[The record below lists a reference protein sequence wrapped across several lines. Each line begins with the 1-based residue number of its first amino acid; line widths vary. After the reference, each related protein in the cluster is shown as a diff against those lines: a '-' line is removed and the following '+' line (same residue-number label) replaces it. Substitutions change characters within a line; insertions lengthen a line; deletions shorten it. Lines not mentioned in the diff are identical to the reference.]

1 MTLTAYTRE
10 HHFYVAIA
18 KHVFLHADKGI
29 VFVNDPIRLKDAEKF
44 DLKPL
49 VLYGLTVPGTQI
61 EWQTFSLLDEPR
73 SLSGVLLEGWEKA
86 SGLRGYPDK
95 LKINR
100 HIANACP
107 QLQKSLDHIGGISLE
122 IADGRD
128 KQFSASL
135 RVAQQRG
142 LELGWYNRDGHVI
155 NDVKELNDHALNIHN
170 GHVNGRRWEWIGN
183 NAVKEQ
189 ASKWMALPF
198 KTRNTV
204 LSPSKLDWVSGSW
217 LSSWETTVPQNQKM
231 HVWRHETKPGCYWLL
246 SGEYE
251 NIDDITDEDWDRRC
265 ALKAKILVD
274 CWPNKPGDIAKAIG
288 ITVKQLL
295 WFLNGQM
302 ALPETEREDLSKLLG
317 IEASAR
323 FVDYDAI
330 GPCVLIAEGPK
341 KCSIAYEELSNGGD
355 LEYSV
360 EVLPEK
366 GTPDPSWRYVV
377 FSAYG
382 RLPNIFMFQ
391 RGSKTT
397 DQLGGKLLM
406 NYQGERKVPASIY
419 RDVVSTCAQCSTHPL
434 LNRKLMTEFGE
445 RYKHFFQEMGTKFYT

>member
-142 LELGWYNRDGHVI
+142 LELGWYNV
-155 NDVKELNDHALNIHN
+155 
-170 GHVNGRRWEWIGN
+170 
-183 NAVKEQ
+183 
-189 ASKWMALPF
+189 MAM
-198 KTRNTV
+198 
-204 LSPSKLDWVSGSW
+204 
-217 LSSWETTVPQNQKM
+217 SSTM
-231 HVWRHETKPGCYWLL
+231 
-246 SGEYE
+246 
-251 NIDDITDEDWDRRC
+251 
-265 ALKAKILVD
+265 LK
-274 CWPNKPGDIAKAIG
+274 
-288 ITVKQLL
+288 
-295 WFLNGQM
+295 
-302 ALPETEREDLSKLLG
+302 S
-317 IEASAR
+317 
-323 FVDYDAI
+323 
-330 GPCVLIAEGPK
+330 
-341 KCSIAYEELSNGGD
+341 
-355 LEYSV
+355 
-360 EVLPEK
+360 
-366 GTPDPSWRYVV
+366 
-377 FSAYG
+377 
-382 RLPNIFMFQ
+382 
-391 RGSKTT
+391 
-397 DQLGGKLLM
+397 
-406 NYQGERKVPASIY
+406 
-419 RDVVSTCAQCSTHPL
+419 
-434 LNRKLMTEFGE
+434 
-445 RYKHFFQEMGTKFYT
+445 